1 MLICKAKTALS
12 SIFLVGSI
20 LISTLALASTEA
32 ANIGAMADTMT
43 ESFGNIG
50 SLFIAAAYIAGFAL
64 TVAAIFKFK
73 AHKDNP
79 QQVPLGT
86 AIALLVIGVLLVF
99 LPALFKPAGSTIF
112 GGTPESAGSRGTGA
126 ELPGETGP

>member
-1 MLICKAKTALS
+1 MNIVKSKKIWLSLLILGGFSVLQLAFADAGGATDIGGMAK
-12 SIFLVGSI
+12 
-20 LISTLALASTEA
+20 E
-32 ANIGAMADTMT
+32 MT
-43 ESFGNIG
+43 SSFGSIG

-112 GGTPESAGSRGTGA
+112 GGTPVSAGSTGDITK
-126 ELPGETGP
+126 LPGEE